1 MKIDFINESRIFID
15 VRDLTSIFNSLLDSN
30 KKLKLS
36 PDTLR
41 YIIKFIECLE
51 NSADAA
57 EELGRPFIEI
67 KDKDFVELKKILEK
81 EAKESEA
88 EEKKDKNNDAGTSD
102 DAKVEDKEEN
112 KETKSLDTHE
122 EPIKEPEPKKD
133 AEKVK
138 KPKKKDNEASA

>member
-15 VRDLTSIFNSLLDSN
+15 IRDLTSIFNSLLDSN

-51 NSADAA
+51 DSVDAA
-57 EELGRPFIEI
+57 EELGRLFIEI
-67 KDKDFVELKKILEK
+67 KDKDFVELKKNLEK

-88 EEKKDKNNDAGTSD
+88 EEKKDKNNDVCTSD

-112 KETKSLDTHE
+112 QEVKSLDKHE
-122 EPIKEPEPKKD
+122 EQKEEREPKKD

-138 KPKKKDNEASA
+138 KTKKKDNEASA

>member
-15 VRDLTSIFNSLLDSN
+15 IRDLTSIFNSLLDSN
-30 KKLKLS
+30 RKLKLS

-102 DAKVEDKEEN
+102 DAKVEDKDEN
-112 KETKSLDTHE
+112 QEAKSLDKHE
-122 EPIKEPEPKKD
+122 EQKEEPEPKKD

>member
-15 VRDLTSIFNSLLDSN
+15 IRDLTSIFNSLLDSN

-41 YIIKFIECLE
+41 YVIKFIECLE

-57 EELGRPFIEI
+57 EELGRPFIEV
-67 KDKDFVELKKILEK
+67 KDKDFFELKKILEK
-81 EAKESEA
+81 EAKETEA
-88 EEKKDKNNDAGTSD
+88 EEKKDKNNDSGTSD
-102 DAKVEDKEEN
+102 DAKVEDKKEN
-112 KETKSLDTHE
+112 QETKSDKNE
-122 EPIKEPEPKKD
+122 NSKEEPEPKKD
-133 AEKVK
+133 TEKVK

>member
-57 EELGRPFIEI
+57 EELGRPFIEV

-81 EAKESEA
+81 EAKETEA
-88 EEKKDKNNDAGTSD
+88 EENKDKNNDAGTSD
-102 DAKVEDKEEN
+102 DAKVEDKKEN
-112 KETKSLDTHE
+112 QETKSDKNE
-122 EPIKEPEPKKD
+122 NSKEEPEPKKD
-133 AEKVK
+133 TEKVK

>member
-15 VRDLTSIFNSLLDSN
+15 VRDLTSIFNSLLDCN

-41 YIIKFIECLE
+41 YIIKFIESLE
-51 NSADAA
+51 DSADAA
-57 EELGRPFIEI
+57 EELGRPFIEV

-81 EAKESEA
+81 EAKEIEA
-88 EEKKDKNNDAGTSD
+88 EENKDKNNDAGTSD
-102 DAKVEDKEEN
+102 DAKVEDKKEN
-112 KETKSLDTHE
+112 QETKSDKNE
-122 EPIKEPEPKKD
+122 NSKEEPEPKKD
-133 AEKVK
+133 TEKVK

>member
-15 VRDLTSIFNSLLDSN
+15 IRDLTSIFNSLLDSN

-51 NSADAA
+51 NSADAS

-112 KETKSLDTHE
+112 QEAKSLDKPE

>member
-57 EELGRPFIEI
+57 EELGRPFIEV

-81 EAKESEA
+81 EAKETEA
-88 EEKKDKNNDAGTSD
+88 EENKDKNNDAGTSD
-102 DAKVEDKEEN
+102 DAKVEDKKEN
-112 KETKSLDTHE
+112 QETKSDKNENLKE
-122 EPIKEPEPKKD
+122 EPESKKD
-133 AEKVK
+133 TEKVK

>member
-15 VRDLTSIFNSLLDSN
+15 VRDLTSIFNSLLDCN

-57 EELGRPFIEI
+57 EELGRPFIEV

-81 EAKESEA
+81 EAKAEA

-112 KETKSLDTHE
+112 KEAKSLDTHE
-122 EPIKEPEPKKD
+122 EPEPKKEEP
-133 AEKVK
+133 EKVK
-138 KPKKKDNEASA
+138 KTKKKDNEASA

>member
-1 MKIDFINESRIFID
+1 MKIDFINDSRIFID
-15 VRDLTSIFNSLLDSN
+15 IRDLTSIFNSLLDSN

-81 EAKESEA
+81 EAKES
-88 EEKKDKNNDAGTSD
+88 
-102 DAKVEDKEEN
+102 
-112 KETKSLDTHE
+112 
-122 EPIKEPEPKKD
+122 
-133 AEKVK
+133 
-138 KPKKKDNEASA
+138 

>member
-15 VRDLTSIFNSLLDSN
+15 IRDLTSIFNSLLDSN

-57 EELGRPFIEI
+57 EELGRPFIEV

-88 EEKKDKNNDAGTSD
+88 EEKKDKTNDAGTSD

-112 KETKSLDTHE
+112 QEAKSLAKPE

-138 KPKKKDNEASA
+138 KTKKKDNESSA

>member
-15 VRDLTSIFNSLLDSN
+15 VRDLTSIFNSLLDCN

-41 YIIKFIECLE
+41 YIIKFIESLE
-51 NSADAA
+51 DSADAA
-57 EELGRPFIEI
+57 EELGRPFIEV

-81 EAKESEA
+81 EAKAEA
-88 EEKKDKNNDAGTSD
+88 EENKDKNNDAGTSD

-112 KETKSLDTHE
+112 KEAKSLDKHE
-122 EPIKEPEPKKD
+122 EQKEEPELKKD

-138 KPKKKDNEASA
+138 KLKKKDNEASA